1 MPRFLLSSLAMR
13 DAPGR
18 YRLHSRAYS
27 LLMRLFAV
35 MLAINIYRV
44 VESDV
49 GARAQRGVAGALL
62 EATLHI
68 VLLVLL
74 VLMLWS
80 RPKVVIATSQG
91 LELGSGKKLRL
102 IPWQQVADV
111 REMPWMRFST
121 PWHPKLFQVDLAGGE
136 AFDFVG
142 ARNSR
147 QIVIG
152 FLKRQESSTTP

>member
-18 YRLHSRAYS
+18 WRLHSRAYA

-35 MLAINIYRV
+35 MLATNIYRV
-44 VESDV
+44 VESEV
-49 GARAQRGVAGALL
+49 AARAQRGVAAALL

-74 VLMLWS
+74 VVMLWF
-80 RPKVVIATSQG
+80 RPKTVIATSHG
-91 LELGSGKKLRL
+91 LELGSAKKLRL
-102 IPWQQVADV
+102 IPWQQVVDV
-111 REMPWMRFST
+111 REMPWIRFSP
-121 PWHPKLFQVDLAGGE
+121 PWYPKLFQVDLADGE

-142 ARNSR
+142 VRNSR
-147 QIVIG
+147 QIVIT
-152 FLKRQESSTTP
+152 FLKRQESSMTP